1 MAITGHDSTGTPP
14 LDPGE
19 TAGLIPAH
27 ITTQQQL
34 NEWEL
39 ANILEGERWAFG
51 RKRKDLLSIQ
61 FVRTLHKRMF
71 GNTWRWAGTFRYTE
85 KNIGVAPENIQPE
98 FMKLCKDVKAQLE
111 LKSHALDE
119 IAARFHHRLVSIHP
133 FANGN
138 GRLAR
143 TMTDLL
149 LVQNGAGRFTW
160 GAGDLVAE
168 GSARQR
174 YLDALR
180 AADARNYEP
189 LFAFVRSQLKK
200 KT

>member
-1 MAITGHDSTGTPP
+1 MAITGPDSTGTTP

-51 RKRKDLLSIQ
+51 RKHKDLLSIQ

-71 GNTWRWAGTFRYTE
+71 GNTWRWAGTFRNTE

-111 LKSHALDE
+111 HKSHALEE

-149 LVQNGAGRFTW
+149 LVQNGAERFTW
-160 GAGDLVAE
+160 GAGDLVPE

-189 LFAFVRSQLKK
+189 LFAFVRSQPKK
-200 KT
+200 KI